1 MRKSLFLSVLALS
14 FLTVSCGKKDAS
26 SQEQEQEQGLEQEL
40 EQELASSDLFEDD
53 IDITEDLSSTDLT
66 TSDMPAPKGERTVAV
81 KLARTKIKGD
91 FGKYFEVV
99 EHDDYFIDVP
109 SHPDVFNKMSISLE
123 IRRIAEGWPNGWE
136 SGKEVA
142 NSYLSLQILSKKGKE
157 LLAGGMFGP
166 EKELD
171 GLEVGES
178 KWYSFD
184 LSDGHGGFVLTDEE
198 LETIDKVEIDDSAM
212 RLVK

>member
-40 EQELASSDLFEDD
+40 EQELASSELFEDD

-136 SGKEVA
+136 SGKEVM
-142 NSYLSLQILSKKGKE
+142 NSYMHLNILNKKGKK
-157 LLAGGMFGP
+157 LLGSSMLSP
-166 EKELD
+166 EEELD

-184 LSDGHGGFVLTDEE
+184 LSHGMGEFELSDEE
-198 LETIDKVEIDDSAM
+198 LETIDKVEIDDSELYVA
-212 RLVK
+212 K